1 MTRVAAATSEA
12 SAMSTDEPLVLVEVD
27 EGVAT
32 LTLNSPQSV
41 NAMSVAMHDVLLA
54 QLKRLNPGDDVRV
67 IRLRGAGRAFCA
79 GADMST
85 IYDGFREPDDV
96 REGDAWQLGE
106 GRASIDREFL
116 RTLAERHLW
125 MWSYRKPIVAQVH
138 GYCVA
143 GGIELIG
150 NCDVI
155 FAADDAR
162 FGHPPSRAHGIPVT
176 LGQWPFR
183 IGMLRTKEMLFTG
196 DLIDGTA
203 AKEMGMV
210 NHAVPADELD
220 QTTLEFCQRIAKA
233 PLDAL
238 TISKHATNR
247 WFENAGIRSSV
258 TSGADLDSLWHTG
271 PAFESFVKIASEEGL
286 KSALA
291 WRDKP
296 FTIPTIHQ

>member
-1 MTRVAAATSEA
+1 M
-12 SAMSTDEPLVLVEVD
+12 SADDPLVLLEVA

-32 LTLNSPQSV
+32 LTLNSPQSL
-41 NAMSVAMHDVLLA
+41 NAMSMEMHEQLLSH
-54 QLKRLNPGDDVRV
+54 LKALNAGDDVRV

-85 IYDGFREPDDV
+85 IYEGFLENRAPRKGE
-96 REGDAWQLGE
+96 AWELGE
-106 GRASIDREFL
+106 ARISVDREFL

-138 GYCVA
+138 GYCVG

-150 NCDVI
+150 NCDIV
-155 FAADDAR
+155 FAATDAQI
-162 FGHPPSRAHGIPVT
+162 GHPPSRAHGIPVT

-183 IGMLRTKEMLFTG
+183 IGMLRTKELLFTG
-196 DLIDGTA
+196 DLVDGTA
-203 AKEMGMV
+203 AERMGMV

-220 QTTLEFCQRIAKA
+220 SSTLAFCERIAKA

-238 TISKHATNR
+238 TVSKHVTNR

-258 TSGADLDSLWHTG
+258 TSGADFDAIYHAG
-271 PAFESFVKIASEEGL
+271 PAFDEFVRIASQESL
-286 KSALA
+286 RSALH

-296 FTIPTIHQ
+296 FESGKKESGE